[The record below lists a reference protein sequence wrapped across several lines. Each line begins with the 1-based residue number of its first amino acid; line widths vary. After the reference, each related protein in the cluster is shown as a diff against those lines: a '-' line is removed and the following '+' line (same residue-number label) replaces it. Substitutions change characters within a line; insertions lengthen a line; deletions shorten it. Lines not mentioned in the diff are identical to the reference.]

1 MVQDGNSATALLD
14 DQPKAVESLASHA
27 NPMPRKYFRKYL
39 PSHEQVRQN
48 RYLAWFGRH
57 LHHPNL
63 WHLNRKSVSGGVAIG
78 LFSGL
83 IPGPLQM
90 LTAALLS
97 VLWRRNL
104 PVALITTFYTNPFTI
119 VPLYIVAY
127 YLGSLLTGASHRT
140 VARPPEFDWSAIA
153 ASIKALAEWSLS
165 LGPPLAI
172 GLVTLAVSLAVIGWF
187 LVQIAWRAWVIH
199 QWRKR
204 KLRRSVA

>member
-1 MVQDGNSATALLD
+1 
-14 DQPKAVESLASHA
+14 
-27 NPMPRKYFRKYL
+27 MPRKYFRRYL

-48 RYLAWFGRH
+48 RYIGWFGRH

-63 WHLNRKSVSGGVAIG
+63 WHLNRKSVSGGFAIG

-97 VLWRRNL
+97 ILLRRNL
-104 PVALITTFYTNPFTI
+104 PVALITTLYTNPFTI
-119 VPLYIVAY
+119 VPLYVAAY
-127 YLGSLLTGASHRT
+127 YLGSLLTGASRGA
-140 VARPPEFDWSAIA
+140 VAHPPDFDWSAIWV
-153 ASIKALAEWSLS
+153 SIKALAEWSLS

-172 GLVTLAVSLAVIGWF
+172 GLVALAVSLAVLGWV

-199 QWRKR
+199 QWR
-204 KLRRSVA
+204 LRRQRRSAG